1 MSQKAFGEP
10 SPASQ
15 GLRRII
21 QDRLVKDVF
30 SPCNGTFFKQF
41 LAPPS
46 ILYPFLP
53 HTHTVHF
60 HFKAEW
66 RDWMILILDDE
77 TTRIIS
83 NALGMYDLMENRI
96 TLAEHISKQRAPF
109 RDKAP
114 VYLLSPTEESIDRL
128 IADWTPSKTLKQ
140 PLYAENVFLFLIR
153 PLPDDLFAKIKK
165 CKTLTHRLK
174 LFKEINIS
182 FLAKQARAF
191 HLDMKSCFSE
201 LFLTVRR
208 PCETELL
215 IADKLVTVCATLNEY
230 PYIRYRASSNVCV
243 SIANLLQ
250 FKLNEFISKNKDWWY
265 YGDGKHNERGRAT
278 FLLLSRED
286 DCLSPLM
293 HEFTYQA
300 MVNDLLNVED
310 DQITYKTEAFVEG
323 SKELVDKDVLLNDN
337 DELWVEMRASHI
349 ADVIQ
354 TLSTR
359 IRSIVNSNTGIAL
372 GSKSNESK
380 SLSLTQMA
388 NAIKALPEYREV
400 MSKLSQHMHIAHQCM
415 DIFNRQNLL
424 DLADLEQTLAT
435 GKTEDGKV
443 PKIAD
448 ILLQL
453 DETLKKIPD
462 SLTRLRLLAI
472 YVLSQ
477 RGMRPSDQAR
487 LLKSAKLDENHAQA
501 LFNLEKLDI
510 PVTQEPASGKISS
523 RIAYVFFDFYCICLL
538 NNGSYSISFQCIQ
551 LQ

>member
-1 MSQKAFGEP
+1 
-10 SPASQ
+10 
-15 GLRRII
+15 
-21 QDRLVKDVF
+21 
-30 SPCNGTFFKQF
+30 
-41 LAPPS
+41 
-46 ILYPFLP
+46 
-53 HTHTVHF
+53 
-60 HFKAEW
+60 
-66 RDWMILILDDE
+66 MILILDDE

-96 TLAEHISKQRAPF
+96 TLAEHINKQRAPF

-114 VYLLSPTEESIDRL
+114 IYLLSPTEESINKL

-140 PLYAENVFLFLIR
+140 PLYADSIFLFFIR
-153 PLPDDLFAKIKK
+153 PIPDELYAKIKK
-165 CKTLTHRLK
+165 CKTLVQRLK
-174 LFKEINIS
+174 FSKEINIS

-191 HLDMKSCFSE
+191 HLDMKSCFPD

-208 PCETELL
+208 PSETELM

-230 PYIRYRASSNVCV
+230 PHIRYRASSSVCL
-243 SIANLLQ
+243 SMANLLHY
-250 FKLNEFISKNKDWWY
+250 KLNEFISKNKDWWY

-278 FLLLSRED
+278 FLLVSRED

-300 MVNDLLNVED
+300 MVNDLLTVED
-310 DQITYKTEAFVEG
+310 DQITFKTEAFVEG

-337 DELWVEMRASHI
+337 DELWVELRANHI

-354 TLSTR
+354 TLSSR
-359 IRSIVNSNTGIAL
+359 IRAIVNSNTGIAL

-443 PKIAD
+443 PKIVD
-448 ILLQL
+448 ILELL
-453 DETLKKIPD
+453 EETLKKVPD

-477 RGMRPSDQAR
+477 RGIRPSDQGR
-487 LLKSAKLDENHAQA
+487 LLKAAKLDEIHALA
-501 LFNLEKLDI
+501 LFNLEKLGV
-510 PVTQEPASGKISS
+510 PVIQEPTPSGKISS
-523 RIAYVFFDFYCICLL
+523 RIAYVNSLYF
-538 NNGSYSISFQCIQ
+538 S
-551 LQ
+551 